1 MAAANSN
8 VQLSNLDF
16 DGIKENLKTYLKS
29 QSTFQDYNFEGSA
42 LSTLLNVLAY
52 NTHYNA
58 YYLNMVANEMFMDTS
73 VLRSSVVSHAK
84 LLNYTPKSASAPKA
98 TVNVIAYDVPTSS
111 LTIPKFTKFAS
122 EAVEGINYPFVTTDT
137 ITVNTVSNTASF
149 FNLEIAQGEP
159 IGLTFTY
166 TSATNPKSLF
176 VLPDAN
182 VDTSTILVQVQD
194 SVSNSTVQTYTL
206 AQDITAIKQD
216 SRVYF
221 LQEGLTGNYELYFG
235 DNILGKKLTDGNIV
249 LVSYLVTSGRV
260 SEGANTFVLLDT
272 IGSGNNSVFSVV
284 SASSGK
290 EKESIESIKYQAP
303 KAYSAQGRAVS
314 YEDYITAIQQNN
326 LGYSIGSVSVWGG
339 EDNVPP
345 AFGQVFISIKP
356 TNGLTLSDS
365 QKKRL
370 VDDVIR
376 PISVVTVK
384 PTVIDPDYVFIKV
397 TADVVYDQNQT
408 PLSSNQI
415 QQQVRQAIETFS
427 TDTLGTFNSTF
438 SYSDLIAAI
447 QNANPSIIANNCKI
461 NVVKKFFPTLDVS
474 KQYVLNY
481 GVPLQR
487 SVFESGI
494 TSYPTIQYYSTGA
507 DIRLINDVYVEEVPF
522 ATSGIDSISILNPGF
537 NYTETPRVVITGDGT
552 GAEARATVKNGY
564 ISQINVTNSGNNY
577 TQAIV
582 SIVNGENDKS
592 GTNGAAFANIQ
603 GRFGTLRS
611 YYFENNVKTILNN
624 NLGVIDYVAGTI
636 TLPNFSPYDVNDPL
650 GQFALIANPKS
661 NIVSSSRNRI
671 ITIDTFDPN
680 SIIVNV
686 LAK

>member
-58 YYLNMVANEMFMDTS
+58 FYLNMIANEMFMDTS

-98 TVNVIAYDVPTSS
+98 TVNVITYDVPTAS

-137 ITVNTVSNTASF
+137 ITVNTTANTATF
-149 FNLEIAQGEP
+149 LNLEIAQGEP

-166 TSATNPKSLF
+166 SSATNPKSLF

-182 VDTSTILVQVQD
+182 IDTSTLLVQVQD
-194 SVSNSTVQTYTL
+194 STSNSNIQTFTL
-206 AQDITAIKQD
+206 ANDISRIKQD
-216 SRVYF
+216 SRIYF

-235 DNILGKKLTDGNIV
+235 DNILGKKLIDGNIV
-249 LVSYLVTSGRV
+249 RVSYIVTSGRL

-272 IGSGNNSVFSVV
+272 IGSGNNSVIPVV
-284 SASSGK
+284 SASAGK

-303 KAYSAQGRAVS
+303 KAYSSQGRAVS
-314 YEDYITAIQQNN
+314 FEDYITAIQQNN

-339 EDNVPP
+339 EDNTPP
-345 AFGQVFISIKP
+345 AYGQVFISIKP
-356 TNGLTLSDS
+356 TSGLFLSDS

-370 VDDVIR
+370 VDDVIK

-397 TADVVYDQNQT
+397 TADVVYDQNRT
-408 PLSSNQI
+408 TLTSNQI
-415 QQQVRQAIETFS
+415 QQQVRESIEEFATN
-427 TDTLGTFNSTF
+427 TLGTFNSTF
-438 SYSDLIAAI
+438 SYSDLVNAV
-447 QNANPSIIANNCKI
+447 QTANPSIIANNCKI
-461 NVVKKFFPTLDVS
+461 NLVKKFFPIFDVP
-474 KQYVLNY
+474 KRYILNY
-481 GVPLQR
+481 GVPLLR

-494 TSYPTIQYYSTGA
+494 TSSPTLQYYSTGA
-507 DIRLINDVYVEEVPF
+507 DIRLLTDVYIEEVPF

-537 NYTETPRVVITGDGT
+537 NYTSTPRVVITGDGS
-552 GAEARATVKNGY
+552 GAEARAIVKNGY
-564 ISQINVTNSGNNY
+564 VSQVNVTNSGNNY

-582 SIVNGENDKS
+582 SFVNEETDRS
-592 GTNGAAFANIQ
+592 GTNASAYANIQ
-603 GRFGTLRS
+603 GRFGSIRS

-624 NLGVIDYVAGTI
+624 NLGTIDYVEGTI

-650 GQFALIANPKS
+650 GQFSIIANPKS

-671 ITIDTFDPN
+671 IAIDTFDPN